1 MFPTPCIQAR
11 TGLPRKCGWSRA
23 RHVLNEYD
31 RVDYVISF
39 DAPRVC
45 APRFALSLARN
56 RRLHFLGLGRFQL
69 FSSRSKRRGLR
80 SRSPQ
85 VIGTRPPTMAA
96 SVEVVKPRGQY
107 DEVVVHPL
115 VLLSVVDHFRR
126 VEEVRAPPRRAD
138 LNRVPSPVRWLNL
151 PPPFPTLS
159 PGRLRGQTRG
169 WRAAWRVPQGAA
181 RCDQLV
187 RG

>member
-1 MFPTPCIQAR
+1 M
-11 TGLPRKCGWSRA
+11 
-23 RHVLNEYD
+23 
-31 RVDYVISF
+31 DYVISF

-138 LNRVPSPVRWLNL
+138 LNRVPSP
-151 PPPFPTLS
+151 
-159 PGRLRGQTRG
+159 G
-169 WRAAWRVPQGAA
+169 
-181 RCDQLV
+181 
-187 RG
+187 